1 MAGLL
6 GGPKGMLPRPSP
18 SSKIM
23 GGGEVAPSPTPL
35 FLRLCILYDILDFF
49 AKIN

>member
-18 SSKIM
+18 SSKII
-23 GGGEVAPSPTPL
+23 GGGAAPPSAPL
-35 FLRLCILYDILDFF
+35 FLRLCISYDILDFF